1 MTEGNGSRNGGENG
15 MSGDPKTGPRQPPPA
30 VSGAEFAGIGL
41 QFAAVILAFTFVG
54 YWLDKRLG
62 TSPWLLVLGVF
73 GGAGAGIYS
82 MFLKV
87 SAAQR
92 RDADARAKKRAG
104 RTP

>member
-1 MTEGNGSRNGGENG
+1 MTGGNGSRSGGENG
-15 MSGDPKTGPRQPPPA
+15 TSGGPETGARQTPAA

-41 QFAAVILAFTFVG
+41 QFAAVILAFTFAG
-54 YWLDKRLG
+54 YGLDKRLG

-73 GGAGAGIYS
+73 GGAGAGFYS

-92 RDADARAKKRAG
+92 RDADARAKNRAG